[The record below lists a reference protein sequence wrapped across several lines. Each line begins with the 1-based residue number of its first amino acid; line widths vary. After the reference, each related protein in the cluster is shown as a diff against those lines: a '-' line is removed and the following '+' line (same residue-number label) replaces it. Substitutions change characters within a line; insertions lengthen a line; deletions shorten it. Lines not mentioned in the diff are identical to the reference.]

1 MKFFL
6 AGFGNKSITLYDIRA
21 ELNSRYKDL
30 RTPFRPLSPEELF
43 DVLTKETPETFYV
56 GKMILATVAGFSHR
70 KPQGEQLDQANPVR
84 NEETNLWQ
92 CPFCLS
98 NEFPELSDVWTHF
111 DAKACPGQAT
121 GVRLRL
127 DNGISGFI
135 HIKNLSDKHV
145 KNPEER
151 VQVGQMVHVRVTKID
166 VERFQAECSSKT
178 SDLLDRNH
186 EWRPQK
192 DSYYDQDLEDQEM
205 KKEDD
210 SKKKQSRQQYTKRI
224 IVHPS
229 FYNISYG
236 EALKIIDKVEVVVR
250 PSSKGSD
257 HLTVT
262 WKIAD
267 GIHQH
272 IDVREKGK
280 ENAFSL
286 GQTLWIGNEE
296 FEDIDEI
303 ITRHVNPMAAFCRDL
318 LAYKYYRDSA
328 GGMRDKME
336 ELLKEEKKKNANKIH
351 YFLSASKSYP
361 GKFLLSYLP
370 RGKIRHEYVTVTPE
384 GYRFRQQIFES
395 VNSLLKWF
403 KEHFKD
409 PLPGGT
415 PMNTPKGSSTVS
427 SRNSYATPA
436 LSSNSSVGADAIHKV
451 AQNMPQHMMHSLS
464 QATSHTPH
472 YPHTPGYGQINTPYT
487 PSGQT
492 PFMTPY
498 HTPHHSPH
506 MTPMHTTPYNT
517 PHHTPHLSTHTPRYG
532 QATPSKNSP
541 FLQPGPPIAGG
552 RSHGPQQSQQSPYY
566 RGSPRVSNSP
576 HDMRFNP
583 DNSRDSGREF
593 GSYQNNNRYE
603 RGDNN
608 RGDFRGRGRGGRGFS
623 RGGGRDGRGGGFGGG
638 SGGFGGGRR
647 TDPQADDDI
656 FGTDSP
662 RGSYQNNQNK
672 VQPVATEEEEDWDS
686 PPQQQTPS
694 KSSYKPTHSQ
704 PSQPYSQ
711 QSQSYSQQSQPSSRP
726 QQSRPQPSR
735 PQPVADEEEDWDAD
749 ESWQQPSQAK
759 RVSGTP
765 PDTPL
770 YDEN

>member
-1 MKFFL
+1 M
-6 AGFGNKSITLYDIRA
+6 YDIRA

-30 RTPFRPLSPEELF
+30 RTPFRPLTPEELF
-43 DVLTKETPETFYV
+43 DVLTKETPETFYI
-56 GKMILATVAGFSHR
+56 GKMILATVNGFSHR
-70 KPQGEQLDQANPVR
+70 KPQGELLDQANPVR
-84 NEETNLWQ
+84 IEETNLWQ

-111 DAKACPGQAT
+111 DAKACPGQAI

-127 DNGISGFI
+127 DNGVSGFI

-151 VQVGQMVHVRVTKID
+151 VQVGQMVHVRIIKID
-166 VERFQAECSSKT
+166 VERFQADCSSKT

-192 DSYYDQDLEDQEM
+192 DNYYDQELEDKEL

-229 FYNISYG
+229 FYNISYS
-236 EALKIIDKVEVVVR
+236 EALKIIDKHEVIVR
-250 PSSKGSD
+250 PSSKGTD

-262 WKIAD
+262 WKVAE

-272 IDVREKGK
+272 IDIREKGK

-286 GQTLWIGNEE
+286 GQSLWIGNEE

-303 ITRHVNPMAAFCRDL
+303 ITRHVNPMAAFSRDL

-436 LSSNSSVGADAIHKV
+436 LSNSSLGVDAIHKV
-451 AQNMPQHMMHSLS
+451 AQNMPPHMLQSLS
-464 QATSHTPH
+464 QATSQTPH
-472 YPHTPGYGQINTPYT
+472 YPHTPGYGHNINTPYT

-506 MTPMHTTPYNT
+506 MTPMHTPYNT
-517 PHHTPHLSTHTPRYG
+517 PHHTPHQSSHTPRYG

-541 FLQPGPPIAGG
+541 FLQPGPPIGS
-552 RSHGPQQSQQSPYY
+552 RSHGSQQPSPHY
-566 RGSPRVSNSP
+566 RASPRVNNSP
-576 HDMRFNP
+576 HDMRYANKH
-583 DNSRDSGREF
+583 DRNMRDGGRDY

-603 RGDNN
+603 NTRPETGYN
-608 RGDFRGRGRGGRGFS
+608 DFRGRGGRGGG
-623 RGGGRDGRGGGFGGG
+623 RGRGGRDGRGGGGRGGDV
-638 SGGFGGGRR
+638 RE
-647 TDPQADDDI
+647 
-656 FGTDSP
+656 
-662 RGSYQNNQNK
+662 NK
-672 VQPVATEEEEDWDS
+672 VPQQVVADEENWDDS

-694 KSSYKPTHSQ
+694 KSYKPPQPSHSQ
-704 PSQPYSQ
+704 S
-711 QSQSYSQQSQPSSRP
+711 
-726 QQSRPQPSR
+726 SRPQPSR
-735 PQPVADEEEDWDAD
+735 PQPSRPVAAIEAEEDWDAD
-749 ESWQQPSQAK
+749 DEPSWTTPQPK
-759 RVSGTP
+759 RVNSVSGTP

>member
-1 MKFFL
+1 M
-6 AGFGNKSITLYDIRA
+6 
-21 ELNSRYKDL
+21 
-30 RTPFRPLSPEELF
+30 PFKPLSNEELF

-70 KPQGEQLDQANPVR
+70 KPQGAQLDEANPVR

-127 DNGISGFI
+127 DNGVSGFI

-151 VQVGQMVHVRVTKID
+151 VQVGQMIHVRIIKID
-166 VERFQAECSSKT
+166 VERFQVDCSSKT
-178 SDLLDRNH
+178 SDLNDRNH

-192 DSYYDQDLEDQEM
+192 DNYYDQEQEDQEM

-229 FYNISYG
+229 FYNISYSD
-236 EALKIIDKVEVVVR
+236 ALKIIDKVEVIVR

-262 WKIAD
+262 WKVAE

-286 GQTLWIGNEE
+286 GQSLWIGNEE

-303 ITRHVNPMAAFCRDL
+303 ITRHVNPMAAFARDL
-318 LAYKYYRDSA
+318 LAYKYYRESA
-328 GGMRDKME
+328 GGMKDKME

-351 YFLSASKSYP
+351 YFLSASKNYP

-370 RGKIRHEYVTVTPE
+370 RGKISHEYVTVTPE
-384 GYRFRQQIFES
+384 GYRFRMQIFES

-436 LSSNSSVGADAIHKV
+436 LSNSSVGVDAIHKV
-451 AQNMPQHMMHSLS
+451 AQNMPAHMMQSLS
-464 QATSHTPH
+464 QATSHSH
-472 YPHTPGYGQINTPYT
+472 YPHTPGYGQNINTPYT

-498 HTPHHSPH
+498 HTPHHSDH
-506 MTPMHTTPYNT
+506 MTPMHTTPYST
-517 PHHTPHLSTHTPRYG
+517 PHHTPHQSHTPRYG
-532 QATPSKNSP
+532 QVTPSKNSP
-541 FLQPGPPIAGG
+541 FLKPDPPMGS
-552 RSHGPQQSQQSPYY
+552 RSHGSHQQQTQSSPYY
-566 RGSPRVSNSP
+566 RASPRMNNSP
-576 HDMRFNP
+576 HDMRFKHDGRN
-583 DNSRDSGREF
+583 SGRDYG
-593 GSYQNNNRYE
+593 GSYHQNNNSNNNRYE
-603 RGDNN
+603 RQD
-608 RGDFRGRGRGGRGFS
+608 RGDFRGRGRG
-623 RGGGRDGRGGGFGGG
+623 RGGGGRGMPRDTRDSDMFNE
-638 SGGFGGGRR
+638 
-647 TDPQADDDI
+647 
-656 FGTDSP
+656 SP
-662 RGSYQNNQNK
+662 RGGYQSK
-672 VQPVATEEEEDWDS
+672 PKPPVAPADEEENWDDS

-694 KSSYKPTHSQ
+694 KSAYNKPPSHAQ
-704 PSQPYSQ
+704 PSHP
-711 QSQSYSQQSQPSSRP
+711 QSSARP
-726 QQSRPQPSR
+726 QPPRPQPSYNK
-735 PQPVADEEEDWDAD
+735 PKPVANDDDEDWDAED
-749 ESWQQPSQAK
+749 AWQEQTQAK
-759 RVSGTP
+759 RAGGSVSGTP

>member
-1 MKFFL
+1 M
-6 AGFGNKSITLYDIRA
+6 
-21 ELNSRYKDL
+21 
-30 RTPFRPLSPEELF
+30 
-43 DVLTKETPETFYV
+43 LTKETPETFYV

-127 DNGISGFI
+127 DNGVSGFI

-151 VQVGQMVHVRVTKID
+151 VQVGQMVHVRIIKID
-166 VERFQAECSSKT
+166 VERFQADCSSKT
-178 SDLLDRNH
+178 SDLNDRNH

-192 DSYYDQDLEDQEM
+192 DNYYDQDLEDVET

-229 FYNISYG
+229 FYNISYSD
-236 EALKIIDKVEVVVR
+236 ALKIIDKVEVIVR

-286 GQTLWIGNEE
+286 GQSLWIGNEE

-303 ITRHVNPMAAFCRDL
+303 ITRHVNPMAAFSRDL

-436 LSSNSSVGADAIHKV
+436 LSNSSLGVDAIHKV
-451 AQNMPQHMMHSLS
+451 AQNMPAHMMQSLS

-472 YPHTPGYGQINTPYT
+472 YPHTPGYGQNINTPYT

-517 PHHTPHLSTHTPRYG
+517 PHHTPHQSHTPRYG

-541 FLQPGPPIAGG
+541 FLQPGPPIGS
-552 RSHGPQQSQQSPYY
+552 RSHGSQQQQSQSPYY
-566 RGSPRVSNSP
+566 RASPRMNNSP
-576 HDMRFNP
+576 HDMRFKH
-583 DNSRDSGREF
+583 DNSRDGGRDY
-593 GSYQNNNRYE
+593 GSYSNNNRYD
-603 RGDNN
+603 RQD
-608 RGDFRGRGRGGRGFS
+608 RGDFRGRGRGGRGS
-623 RGGGRDGRGGGFGGG
+623 GGDHRRGGGAGGGRGGRD
-638 SGGFGGGRR
+638 S
-647 TDPQADDDI
+647 DI
-656 FGTDSP
+656 FGADSP
-662 RGSYQNNQNK
+662 RGSQPYQNK
-672 VQPVATEEEEDWDS
+672 PKPVVDDDEEDWDS

-694 KSSYKPTHSQ
+694 KSSFNNKPSQ
-704 PSQPYSQ
+704 PSQPSRQ
-711 QSQSYSQQSQPSSRP
+711 QPMSRP
-726 QQSRPQPSR
+726 DKFGTESPRAQPYQNKSK
-735 PQPVADEEEDWDAD
+735 PVVDDDEDWDAD
-749 ESWQQPSQAK
+749 DSWQQPSQTK
-759 RVSGTP
+759 RVGSVSGTP

>member
-1 MKFFL
+1 
-6 AGFGNKSITLYDIRA
+6 
-21 ELNSRYKDL
+21 
-30 RTPFRPLSPEELF
+30 
-43 DVLTKETPETFYV
+43 
-56 GKMILATVAGFSHR
+56 MILATVAGFSHR

-127 DNGISGFI
+127 DNGITGFI

-166 VERFQAECSSKT
+166 VERFQADCSSKT

-192 DSYYDQDLEDQEM
+192 DSYYDQDLEDLET

-229 FYNISYG
+229 FHNISYS
-236 EALKIIDKVEVVVR
+236 EALKIIDTVEVIVR

-286 GQTLWIGNEE
+286 GQSLWIGNEE

-303 ITRHVNPMAAFCRDL
+303 ITRHVNPMAAFSRDL

-336 ELLKEEKKKNANKIH
+336 ELIKEEKKKNANKIH

-384 GYRFRQQIFES
+384 GYRFRQQMFES

-436 LSSNSSVGADAIHKV
+436 LSNSSLGADAIHKV
-451 AQNMPQHMMHSLS
+451 AQNMPQHMMQALS

-472 YPHTPGYGQINTPYT
+472 YPHTPGYGQNINTPYT

-506 MTPMHTTPYNT
+506 MTPMNTTPYST
-517 PHHTPHLSTHTPRYG
+517 PHHTPHQSTHTPRYG

-541 FLQPGPPIAGG
+541 FLQPGPPIGS
-552 RSHGPQQSQQSPYY
+552 RSHGSQQQQQSQTSPYY
-566 RGSPRVSNSP
+566 RGSPRVNNSP
-576 HDMRFNP
+576 HDMRFKH
-583 DNSRDSGREF
+583 DNSRDAGRDF
-593 GSYQNNNRYE
+593 GSYPNNNRY
-603 RGDNN
+603 DNN
-608 RGDFRGRGRGGRGFS
+608 RGDFRGRGRGGRGGGG
-623 RGGGRDGRGGGFGGG
+623 RGGGDNRRDGRGGGGRFGD
-638 SGGFGGGRR
+638 GRDSR
-647 TDPQADDDI
+647 EADI

-662 RGSYQNNQNK
+662 RGSYQNK
-672 VQPVATEEEEDWDS
+672 VQPVADDEEDWDS

-694 KSSYKPTHSQ
+694 KSSYNPTHSQPTHSQ
-704 PSQPYSQ
+704 PSHPQP
-711 QSQSYSQQSQPSSRP
+711 SRP
-726 QQSRPQPSR
+726 QPSRPQPSR
-735 PQPVADEEEDWDAD
+735 PQPVAADDDEEDWDAD
-749 ESWQQPSQAK
+749 DSWQQPSQAK
-759 RVSGTP
+759 RVGSVSGTP

>member
-1 MKFFL
+1 M
-6 AGFGNKSITLYDIRA
+6 
-21 ELNSRYKDL
+21 
-30 RTPFRPLSPEELF
+30 F

-56 GKMILATVAGFSHR
+56 GKMILATVAGFMHR
-70 KPQGEQLDQANPVR
+70 KPQGELLDQANPVR
-84 NEETNLWQ
+84 IEETNLWQ

-111 DAKACPGQAT
+111 DAKACPGQAI

-127 DNGISGFI
+127 DNGVGGFI

-151 VQVGQMVHVRVTKID
+151 VQVGQMVHVRITKID
-166 VERFQAECSSKT
+166 VERFQADCSSKT

-192 DSYYDQDLEDQEM
+192 DNYYDQELEDKEM

-229 FYNISYG
+229 FYNISYS
-236 EALKIIDKVEVVVR
+236 EALKIIDKHEVIVR
-250 PSSKGSD
+250 PSSKGTD

-262 WKIAD
+262 WKVAE

-272 IDVREKGK
+272 IDIREKGK

-286 GQTLWIGNEE
+286 GQSLWIGNEE

-303 ITRHVNPMAAFCRDL
+303 ITRHVNPMAAFSRDL

-436 LSSNSSVGADAIHKV
+436 LSNSSLGADAIHKV
-451 AQNMPQHMMHSLS
+451 AQNMPQHMLQSLS
-464 QATSHTPH
+464 QATSQTPH

-498 HTPHHSPH
+498 HTPHHQSPH
-506 MTPMHTTPYNT
+506 MTPMHTPYNT
-517 PHHTPHLSTHTPRYG
+517 PHHTPHQSSHTPRYG
-532 QATPSKNSP
+532 QATPSSKNSP
-541 FLQPGPPIAGG
+541 FLQPGPPIGS
-552 RSHGPQQSQQSPYY
+552 RSHGSQQPSPHY
-566 RGSPRVSNSP
+566 RASPRVNNSP
-576 HDMRFNP
+576 HDMRYSNKH
-583 DNSRDSGREF
+583 DNRNMRDGGREY
-593 GSYQNNNRYE
+593 GSYQNNNRY
-603 RGDNN
+603 DNTRQDGYN
-608 RGDFRGRGRGGRGFS
+608 RQDNRNDFRGRGGRGA
-623 RGGGRDGRGGGFGGG
+623 RGGGRGRDGR
-638 SGGFGGGRR
+638 SGGVRGGDGH
-647 TDPQADDDI
+647 DSDI
-656 FGTDSP
+656 FGSDSP
-662 RGSYQNNQNK
+662 RNAYQNK
-672 VQPVATEEEEDWDS
+672 VQAVADEEDWDS

-694 KSSYKPTHSQ
+694 KSSYKPSHPPPSHSQ
-704 PSQPYSQ
+704 PSHS
-711 QSQSYSQQSQPSSRP
+711 
-726 QQSRPQPSR
+726 QPSR
-735 PQPVADEEEDWDAD
+735 PQPAAATEEEEDWDAEED
-749 ESWQQPSQAK
+749 TWTTPQPK
-759 RVSGTP
+759 RVSSVSGTP

>member
-1 MKFFL
+1 MSDEIIFSL
-6 AGFGNKSITLYDIRA
+6 GFGNKSITLYDIRA

-30 RTPFRPLSPEELF
+30 RTPFRPLNSEELF
-43 DVLTKETPETFYV
+43 DVLTKETPEAFYV

-166 VERFQAECSSKT
+166 VERFQADCSSKT

-192 DSYYDQDLEDQEM
+192 DSYYDQDLEDLEM

-229 FYNISYG
+229 FYNISYSD
-236 EALKIIDKVEVVVR
+236 ALKIIDKVEVIVR

-286 GQTLWIGNEE
+286 GQSLWIGNEE

-303 ITRHVNPMAAFCRDL
+303 ITRHVNPMAAFSRDL

-351 YFLSASKSYP
+351 YFLSASKTYP

-384 GYRFRQQIFES
+384 GYRFRQQMFES

-436 LSSNSSVGADAIHKV
+436 LSNSSLGADAIHKV
-451 AQNMPQHMMHSLS
+451 AQSMPQHMMQSLS

-472 YPHTPGYGQINTPYT
+472 YPHTPGYGQNINTPYT

-506 MTPMHTTPYNT
+506 MTPMNTTPYNT
-517 PHHTPHLSTHTPRYG
+517 PHHTPHQSTHTPRYG

-541 FLQPGPPIAGG
+541 FFLQPGPPIGS
-552 RSHGPQQSQQSPYY
+552 RSHGGSQQPQQTSPYY
-566 RGSPRVSNSP
+566 RASPRVNSSP
-576 HDMRFNP
+576 HDMRFKH
-583 DNSRDSGREF
+583 DGSRDAERDY

-603 RGDNN
+603 NRQDN
-608 RGDFRGRGRGGRGFS
+608 RGDFRGRGRGA
-623 RGGGRDGRGGGFGGG
+623 RGGGRGGENRRDNRGGGGA
-638 SGGFGGGRR
+638 GGRR
-647 TDPQADDDI
+647 GDGRDSRDDDI

-662 RGSYQNNQNK
+662 RGAFQNNK
-672 VQPVATEEEEDWDS
+672 VQPVADEEDWDS
-686 PPQQQTPS
+686 PPQQQTPT
-694 KSSYKPTHSQ
+694 KASYKPSHPQ
-704 PSQPYSQ
+704 PSHPQSSRPQP
-711 QSQSYSQQSQPSSRP
+711 SRP
-726 QQSRPQPSR
+726 QQSRPQP
-735 PQPVADEEEDWDAD
+735 VAAADDEEDWDAD
-749 ESWQQPSQAK
+749 DSWQQTSQAK
-759 RVSGTP
+759 RAGNASGTP

>member
-1 MKFFL
+1 M
-6 AGFGNKSITLYDIRA
+6 YDIRA

-30 RTPFRPLSPEELF
+30 RTPFRPLSSEELF
-43 DVLTKETPETFYV
+43 DVLTKETPETFYI
-56 GKMILATVAGFSHR
+56 GKMILATVAGFSYR

-127 DNGISGFI
+127 DNGVNGFI

-151 VQVGQMVHVRVTKID
+151 VQVGQMVHVRVIKID
-166 VERFQAECSSKT
+166 AERFQADCSSKT

-192 DSYYDQDLEDQEM
+192 DSYYDQDLEDMEM

-229 FYNISYG
+229 FYNISYS
-236 EALKIIDKVEVVVR
+236 EALKIIDKVEVIVR

-286 GQTLWIGNEE
+286 GQSLWIGNEE

-303 ITRHVNPMAAFCRDL
+303 ITRHVNPMAAFSRDL

-351 YFLSASKSYP
+351 YFISASKSYP

-370 RGKIRHEYVTVTPE
+370 RGKIRHEYITVTPE
-384 GYRFRQQIFES
+384 GYRFRQQMFES

-436 LSSNSSVGADAIHKV
+436 LSNSSLGADAIHKV
-451 AQNMPQHMMHSLS
+451 AQSMPPHMMHSLS

-472 YPHTPGYGQINTPYT
+472 YPHTPGYGHNINTPYT

-517 PHHTPHLSTHTPRYG
+517 PHHTPQSHTPRYG

-541 FLQPGPPIAGG
+541 AFLQPGPPIAS
-552 RSHGPQQSQQSPYY
+552 RSHGSQQQSQTSPYY
-566 RGSPRVSNSP
+566 RASPRVNNSP
-576 HDMRFNP
+576 HDMRFKH
-583 DNSRDSGREF
+583 DNSRDSERREY
-593 GSYQNNNRYE
+593 GSYQNNNRY
-603 RGDNN
+603 DN
-608 RGDFRGRGRGGRGFS
+608 RGDFRGRGRGGRGGNNN
-623 RGGGRDGRGGGFGGG
+623 RGGYREEREQ
-638 SGGFGGGRR
+638 R
-647 TDPQADDDI
+647 DDDI

-662 RGSYQNNQNK
+662 RGSNQNNK
-672 VQPVATEEEEDWDS
+672 VQPVANDEEDWDS

-694 KSSYKPTHSQ
+694 KSTYKPPSHSQ
-704 PSQPYSQ
+704 PSHVQP
-711 QSQSYSQQSQPSSRP
+711 
-726 QQSRPQPSR
+726 SRPQPSR
-735 PQPVADEEEDWDAD
+735 PQPTRPQPVAAADDEEDWDAED
-749 ESWQQPSQAK
+749 WEQPSQNK
-759 RVSGTP
+759 RVGSVT
-765 PDTPL
+765 DTPL

>member
-1 MKFFL
+1 MSNEFIL
-6 AGFGNKSITLYDIRA
+6 YLGFGNKSITLYDIRA

-30 RTPFRPLSPEELF
+30 RTPFRSLNSEELF
-43 DVLTKETPETFYV
+43 DVLTKETPEAFYV

-84 NEETNLWQ
+84 NDETNLWQ

-166 VERFQAECSSKT
+166 VERFQADCSSKT

-192 DSYYDQDLEDQEM
+192 DSYYDQDLEEMEM

-229 FYNISYG
+229 FYNISYSD
-236 EALKIIDKVEVVVR
+236 ALKIIDKVEVIVR

-262 WKIAD
+262 WKIAE

-286 GQTLWIGNEE
+286 GQSLWIGNEE

-303 ITRHVNPMAAFCRDL
+303 ITRHVNPMAAFSRDL

-384 GYRFRQQIFES
+384 GYRFRQQMFES

-436 LSSNSSVGADAIHKV
+436 LSNSSLGADAIHKV
-451 AQNMPQHMMHSLS
+451 AQNMPHHMMQSLS

-472 YPHTPGYGQINTPYT
+472 YPHTPGYGQNINTPYT

-506 MTPMHTTPYNT
+506 MTPMNTTPYNT
-517 PHHTPHLSTHTPRYG
+517 PHHTPHQSSHTPRYG

-541 FLQPGPPIAGG
+541 FLQPGPPIGS
-552 RSHGPQQSQQSPYY
+552 RSHGAQQQSQTSPYY
-566 RGSPRVSNSP
+566 RASPRVNNSP
-576 HDMRFNP
+576 HDMRFKH
-583 DNSRDSGREF
+583 DNSRDGERDY

-603 RGDNN
+603 NRQDN
-608 RGDFRGRGRGGRGFS
+608 RGDFRGRGRGARGGGRGGENRRDS
-623 RGGGRDGRGGGFGGG
+623 RGGGGRRGDGRD
-638 SGGFGGGRR
+638 SR
-647 TDPQADDDI
+647 DDDI

-662 RGSYQNNQNK
+662 RGSFQNK
-672 VQPVATEEEEDWDS
+672 AQPVADEEEDWDS

-694 KSSYKPTHSQ
+694 KSSYKPSHPQ
-704 PSQPYSQ
+704 PSHP
-711 QSQSYSQQSQPSSRP
+711 QPSRQ

-735 PQPVADEEEDWDAD
+735 PQPVAATEEEEDWDAD
-749 ESWQQPSQAK
+749 DSWQQTSQAK
-759 RVSGTP
+759 RVGNNSGTP